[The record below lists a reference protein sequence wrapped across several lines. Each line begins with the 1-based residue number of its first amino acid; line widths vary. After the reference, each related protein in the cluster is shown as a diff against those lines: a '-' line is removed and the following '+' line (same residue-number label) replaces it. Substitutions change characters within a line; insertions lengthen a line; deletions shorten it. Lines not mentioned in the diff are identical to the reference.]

1 MKKLG
6 YWNGTGM
13 PKSWLFEL
21 PSDLE
26 NDVRWVQFGNEDDVW
41 RNSTCSSDMTDSTCV
56 ADTYGIMEIILQ
68 MENTTTIH
76 TFLDELPD
84 RPISGISV

>member
-1 MKKLG
+1 
-6 YWNGTGM
+6 M

-41 RNSTCSSDMTDSTCV
+41 RNSTCSSDMTDSTLKSV
-56 ADTYGIMEIILQ
+56 L
-68 MENTTTIH
+68 IH
-76 TFLDELPD
+76 M
-84 RPISGISV
+84 G